1 MIIVGADV
9 TSDTVDFYT
18 MWIAYMLRKIK
29 LIILVGVVCVVYI
42 DMTV

>member
-9 TSDTVDFYT
+9 TSEDSYAT
-18 MWIAYMLRKIK
+18 WIAYMLRKIK
-29 LIILVGVVCVVYI
+29 LIILVGVVCIVYI

>member
-9 TSDTVDFYT
+9 TSEDSNTT
-18 MWIAYMLRKIK
+18 WIAYMLRKIK

>member
-9 TSDTVDFYT
+9 TSDIVDSYT

-42 DMTV
+42 DMMV